1 MASDLLTAERKGDDV
16 FLLFAGAAAYAF
28 AVKDFGATPYD
39 REFDAAGAKYGVPS
53 NLLRAIARKES
64 NFRNV
69 DSRPNA
75 NGTVDHGVMQVN
87 DRTAAHYG
95 VSVSALSNPATC
107 IDVAA
112 HLLSD
117 IRRELIA
124 RGRFSPFTWPAAYNV
139 GGDLQ
144 PAAIGEAYASAVL
157 FNWIRYDLGRVLAV

>member
-1 MASDLLTAERKGDDV
+1 M
-16 FLLFAGAAAYAF
+16 LLFFAAASAWAF
-28 AVKDFGATPYD
+28 AVKDFQTTPYD
-39 REFDAAGAKYGVPS
+39 AAFETSAAKYGVPA

-69 DSRPNA
+69 HSKPNA
-75 NGTVDHGVMQVN
+75 NGTADHGVMQVN

-95 VSVSALSNPATC
+95 VAVADLMRPEVC

-112 HLLSD
+112 RLLRD

-139 GGDLQ
+139 GGDLE

-157 FNWIRYDLGRVLAV
+157 MNWIRYDLGRALA